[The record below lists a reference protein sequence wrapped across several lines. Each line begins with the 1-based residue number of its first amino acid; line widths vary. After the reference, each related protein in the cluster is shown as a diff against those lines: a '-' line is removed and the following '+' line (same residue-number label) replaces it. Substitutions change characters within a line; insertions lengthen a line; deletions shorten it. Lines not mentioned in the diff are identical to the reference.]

1 MTQNPEI
8 SEETVPSEEAEDQA
22 RDGDVP
28 QGTPGADAS
37 DQAPPPA
44 GPRGAD
50 GESRVVAE
58 RSGSD
63 TTFPA
68 RPLLADPDDARR
80 VPGEDGPEIED
91 DSAGEGSG
99 GTDEGDGN
107 DTEITDGGAESAGDA
122 EGSDGADGSGG
133 TAEPE
138 VGPAS

>member
-1 MTQNPEI
+1 MTENPEI
-8 SEETVPSEEAEDQA
+8 SEETAPSDGAEDQA
-22 RDGDVP
+22 RDGGVP
-28 QGTPGADAS
+28 QGTPGSDAS
-37 DQAPPPA
+37 EQAQPPA

-99 GTDEGDGN
+99 GTDEGDG
-107 DTEITDGGAESAGDA
+107 DGTGATDGGTEGTEGAG
-122 EGSDGADGSGG
+122 GADGSGG
-133 TAEPE
+133 TADPE